1 MIGYLIKRIIFL
13 VIFLAAIIVMPF
25 AAMIGMIIYFVV
37 EGVRQVKSANEDLSL
52 GFYGTFFFVIGGIAV
67 MFMGLFIMD
76 KITENPVWTELF
88 AVVAFSATLII
99 GGRASINFVRTDRA
113 YYFMNEVVEK
123 LMKVTKDEIVKAANK
138 VELDTVYFIKGTGN
152 TDAEEE

>member
-123 LMKVTKDEIVKAANK
+123 LTAPYPYLLITAGIVRI
-138 VELDTVYFIKGTGN
+138 VIEVIR
-152 TDAEEE
+152 